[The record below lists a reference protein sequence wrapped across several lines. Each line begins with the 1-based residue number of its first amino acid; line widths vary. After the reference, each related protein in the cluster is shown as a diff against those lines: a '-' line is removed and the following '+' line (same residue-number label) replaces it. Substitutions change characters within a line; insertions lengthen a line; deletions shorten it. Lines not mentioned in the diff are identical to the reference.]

1 MKKELIKK
9 NCPYCSKDFETTR
22 SNKIYCSNSCK
33 IKHNANLVRINKGLD
48 LLETEKFVHNN
59 IQKNYKPLPGDAVY
73 VADSKDKK
81 IKTNTLGIITGIVG
95 NFKDEYEVLF
105 NPYLPVYVDKNKIVS
120 CASGVKKTIKI
131 NNLFHTGQINML
143 FEYIGRKKADDLFL
157 VNKFITVV

>member
-9 NCPYCSKDFETTR
+9 KCPYCSKDFETTKN
-22 SNKIYCSNSCK
+22 NKIYCSSSCK
-33 IKHNANLVRINKGLD
+33 IKYNTNLVRINKGLD
-48 LLETEKFVHNN
+48 PSEFEKFVHYN
-59 IQKNYKPLPGDAVY
+59 IEKNYKPLPGDVVY

-95 NFKDEYEVLF
+95 IFKDEYEVLF
-105 NPYLPVYVDKNKIVS
+105 NPYLPVYIDNNKEVS